1 MKSYQEMSKEELLQ
15 EKESLKA
22 AYKEYQK
29 MDLSLNMARGKP
41 AVEQLD
47 MVMDILDVL
56 DSKSEMVTENGIDV
70 RNYGEMDGI
79 PEAKKLMADMMGTKA
94 ENVLVFGNA
103 SLTIMYDTVSRSMT
117 HGVCGSTP
125 WCHLDKI
132 KFLCP
137 VPGYDRHF
145 AITEHFGIEMINI
158 PMTEDGPDMDMVEQY
173 VNNDPSVKGIWCVP
187 KYSNPQGYVYSDE
200 TVKRF
205 AALKPAAEDFR
216 IFWDNA
222 YGVHHLY
229 EDRQVEL
236 LDIISE
242 CEKAGN
248 PDIVYEF
255 ASTSKVTFAGAGIA
269 AMASSKKNLD
279 FIRKSMTIQ
288 TIGYDKINQYRHVK
302 YFKDL
307 DGIKA
312 KMKQHADIL
321 RPKFELVDEI
331 LTKELEGLGIGT
343 WTKPL
348 GGYFIAFETLEG
360 CATSVVKKAK
370 EAGVVLTGAGAPFPY
385 GTDPRDFVI
394 RIAPSYPTLEELR
407 QAAEVFV
414 LCVKLA
420 SVEKLL
426 EA

>member
-56 DSKSEMVTENGIDV
+56 DSKSEMVAENGIDV

-216 IFWDNA
+216 IFWDNS
-222 YGVHHLY
+222 YVIHHLY
-229 EDRQVEL
+229 EDKQAEL

-288 TIGYDKINQYRHVK
+288 TIGYDKVNQYRHVK

-348 GGYFIAFETLEG
+348 GGYFITF
-360 CATSVVKKAK
+360 
-370 EAGVVLTGAGAPFPY
+370 
-385 GTDPRDFVI
+385 
-394 RIAPSYPTLEELR
+394 
-407 QAAEVFV
+407 
-414 LCVKLA
+414 
-420 SVEKLL
+420 
-426 EA
+426 